1 MDRINKIKS
10 LLTFY
15 QCKLDNKYYVTE
27 SERIYLEEKVK
38 HFKKILGVE

>member
-1 MDRINKIKS
+1 MERKDKIKS
-10 LLTFY
+10 LLIFY

-38 HFKKILGVE
+38 HFKKILGE